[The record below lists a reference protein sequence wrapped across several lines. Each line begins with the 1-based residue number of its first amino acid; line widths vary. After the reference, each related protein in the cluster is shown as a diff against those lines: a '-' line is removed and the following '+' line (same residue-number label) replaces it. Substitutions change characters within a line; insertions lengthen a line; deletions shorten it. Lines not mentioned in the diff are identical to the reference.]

1 MKFRLLSCIDTLA
14 HIIIVPLNFL
24 IVFIHISEISRTVGK
39 MMRTKGLSKMQ
50 EESLLWLGKLITYS
64 KNSGFDLVKLYF
76 LRLIKVKT
84 NNF

>member
-1 MKFRLLSCIDTLA
+1 MKFRLFSCIDTICNFNL
-14 HIIIVPLNFL
+14 PLNFL

-64 KNSGFDLVKLYF
+64 KNSGSDLVYETLF
-76 LRLIKVKT
+76 STID
-84 NNF
+84 